1 MEVVIDKLTEEG
13 KRFMEAIRELGEL
26 QVRVGFQR
34 GREISQENGVDLC
47 DIASWNEL
55 GTSTNIPSRPFL
67 RDSVDKHAEEINAFL
82 EAQTKLLVKGTS
94 AQQVLKNIG
103 MFQKAKIQEEITDGS
118 FEPNADSTIWKKGS
132 DHPLIDTGLMRNSV
146 NYIICRK
153 GEYD

>member
-1 MEVVIDKLTEEG
+1 MEIVIDKLTEEG

-82 EAQTKLLVKGTS
+82 ESQAKFLVRGTS
-94 AQQVLKNIG
+94 AQQILKNIG
-103 MFQKAKIQEEITDGS
+103 LYQKAKVQEEITDGE
-118 FEPNADSTIWKKGS
+118 FEANRKATIQKKKS
-132 DHPLIDTGLMRNSV
+132 DHPLIDTGHMRNSV
-146 NYIICRK
+146 NYIVCRK